1 MNIKPL
7 KKKVLVAENKTETK
21 SASGIIL
28 DGVSS
33 ADTKTGTVLA
43 VGPEVTQVEVG
54 QVIYLDWAKCQV
66 VKQSDIY
73 RAMVDEEHIIGIV
86 EE

>member
-21 SASGIIL
+21 SAAGIIL
-28 DGVSS
+28 DGVGSV
-33 ADTKTGTVLA
+33 DTKTGTVVA
-43 VGPEVTQVEVG
+43 IGPEVTQVKVG
-54 QVIYLDWAKCQV
+54 DVIYLDWAKCQV
-66 VKQSDIY
+66 VKQDDIY
-73 RAMVDEEHIIGIV
+73 RAMVDEEFIIGVI